1 VVCLDQRTT
10 LGDVESETHAP
21 LPGEPPEP
29 RFARL
34 RRSFARAQ
42 SLASRFEPL
51 LSRVGPWVSLLFS
64 AVGAAYMDRSEEQG
78 RLIVGSAA
86 AGFVALVVLGIAHKP
101 RAVEQPA
108 SRPRVQVA
116 MRFASAAS
124 SQSLVQTCLF
134 FSGPFY
140 LQASAFT
147 PAQCVFL
154 AVFALAALISAWD
167 PWCVRALL
175 HPLLG
180 PALAAFAS
188 FVAWNAALPMLGMP
202 HRRAMWLAAA
212 LVSALIPFVYLLR
225 ERDHPRRFWLGMSGA
240 LLPLFLAAF
249 GVRALP
255 AAPLKV
261 VDIGIGTGIS
271 ERTLVGRAA
280 RLEQSPGKLWCYS
293 AIFAPRGLKDD
304 LVHAWSLD
312 GRELTHI
319 ALAVR
324 GGRKL
329 GFRTWSYL
337 PVPRGARG
345 EYQCQVRTQFGQTL
359 GVGAVRIGRH

>member
-1 VVCLDQRTT
+1 M
-10 LGDVESETHAP
+10 ESESHAP
-21 LPGEPPEP
+21 EPGELPSP
-29 RFARL
+29 RFLRL
-34 RRSFARAQ
+34 RRFAERWAPW
-42 SLASRFEPL
+42 LRRIA
-51 LSRVGPWVSLLFS
+51 PWVSLAFS
-64 AVGAAYMDRSEEQG
+64 VLGAAYMDRSQEQG
-78 RLIVGSAA
+78 SLIVGSAA
-86 AGFVALVVLGIAHKP
+86 LGFVALVALGVAH
-101 RAVEQPA
+101 
-108 SRPRVQVA
+108 RPRVGELPERRAHVHGV

-140 LQASAFT
+140 LQASAST

-154 AVFALAALISAWD
+154 ALFALAAVISAWD

-180 PALAAFAS
+180 PALSAFAS

-202 HRRAMWLAAA
+202 HRRAMWLSAV
-212 LVSALIPFVYLLR
+212 LVSALIPLVYLLR
-225 ERDHPRRFWLGMSGA
+225 AHDHPRRFWLGLCGA

-261 VDIGIGTGIS
+261 VDIGLGTGIVD
-271 ERTLVGRAA
+271 RALVGRATA
-280 RLEQSPGKLWCYS
+280 MSSAPAKLWCYS

-304 LVHAWSLD
+304 LEHVWSLD
-312 GRELTHI
+312 GRTLTRI
-319 ALAVR
+319 PLAVR

-337 PVPRGARG
+337 PVPSGARG
-345 EYQCQVRTQFGQTL
+345 DYECQVRTQFGQTL
-359 GVGAVRIGRH
+359 GVSAVRIGRR

>member
-1 VVCLDQRTT
+1 
-10 LGDVESETHAP
+10 
-21 LPGEPPEP
+21 
-29 RFARL
+29 
-34 RRSFARAQ
+34 
-42 SLASRFEPL
+42 
-51 LSRVGPWVSLLFS
+51 
-64 AVGAAYMDRSEEQG
+64 MDRGEDQG
-78 RLIVGSAA
+78 SLIVGSAA
-86 AGFVALVVLGIAHKP
+86 LGFVALVVLGISHRP
-101 RAVEQPA
+101 RASELPTRRA
-108 SRPRVQVA
+108 QVHGLV
-116 MRFASAAS
+116 RFASAAS

-134 FSGPFY
+134 FSAPFY

-154 AVFALAALISAWD
+154 AALGFSGLISAWD

-175 HPLLG
+175 HPLWG
-180 PALAAFAS
+180 PLLSAFAS

-202 HRRAMWLAAA
+202 HRRAMWLSAA
-212 LVSALIPFVYLLR
+212 LVSALIPLVYLLR
-225 ERDHPRRFWLGMSGA
+225 ERDHPRRFWLGLAGA
-240 LLPLFLAAF
+240 LLPLALAGV

-261 VDIGIGTGIS
+261 VDVGIGTAVS

-280 RLEQSPGKLWCYS
+280 RFSEAPAKLWCYS

-304 LVHAWSLD
+304 LVHVWSLD
-312 GRELTHI
+312 GRELNHI
-319 ALAVR
+319 PLNVR

-337 PVPRGARG
+337 PLPHGARG

-359 GVGAVRIGRH
+359 AVNVVRIGRR

>member
-1 VVCLDQRTT
+1 
-10 LGDVESETHAP
+10 
-21 LPGEPPEP
+21 
-29 RFARL
+29 
-34 RRSFARAQ
+34 
-42 SLASRFEPL
+42 
-51 LSRVGPWVSLLFS
+51 
-64 AVGAAYMDRSEEQG
+64 
-78 RLIVGSAA
+78 
-86 AGFVALVVLGIAHKP
+86 
-101 RAVEQPA
+101 
-108 SRPRVQVA
+108 

-140 LQASAFT
+140 LQASALT

-180 PALAAFAS
+180 PALSAFAS

-202 HRRAMWLAAA
+202 HRRAMWLSAA
-212 LVSALIPFVYLLR
+212 LVSALIPLVYLLR
-225 ERDHPRRFWLGMSGA
+225 ERDHPRRFWLGLCGA
-240 LLPLFLAAF
+240 LLPLFLAGF

-261 VDIGIGTGIS
+261 VDIGIGTAVV
-271 ERTLVGRAA
+271 ERALVGRAA
-280 RLEQSPGKLWCYS
+280 HLDQAPPKLWCYS

-304 LVHAWSLD
+304 LVHVWILD

-319 ALAVR
+319 PLSVR

-329 GFRTWSYL
+329 GYRTWSFL

-345 EYQCQVRTQFGQTL
+345 EYRCLVRTQFGQTL
-359 GVGAVRIGRH
+359 GVSAVRIGRH